1 MYADDWLL
9 WLNFASLQN
18 RNTLSRSLFRKRNL
32 NIKCSN
38 LRPSSCKH
46 LLTWFWITWEAV
58 LYLSRISLP
67 GSPANRAQ
75 KYLSN
80 QHAATLSAIQQIE
93 KGRPCVRDSHMSGV
107 LGRDKPRQASP
118 VNTEKLLQTCDSV
131 RQDLSHHCSRSS
143 YATDRKMWG
152 GVGSQPI
159 PTISAH
165 LDPVKHT
172 GSWFSFITNMERPFS
187 LIFLK
192 LVVLNKFYPLEAGR
206 LTETP
211 RTKFDGSHFPTNKIL
226 KESIYKGK
234 EVKQLFQCL
243 EKFT

>member
-1 MYADDWLL
+1 M
-9 WLNFASLQN
+9 
-18 RNTLSRSLFRKRNL
+18 
-32 NIKCSN
+32 
-38 LRPSSCKH
+38 
-46 LLTWFWITWEAV
+46 
-58 LYLSRISLP
+58 
-67 GSPANRAQ
+67 
-75 KYLSN
+75 
-80 QHAATLSAIQQIE
+80 
-93 KGRPCVRDSHMSGV
+93 
-107 LGRDKPRQASP
+107 
-118 VNTEKLLQTCDSV
+118 
-131 RQDLSHHCSRSS
+131 
-143 YATDRKMWG
+143 
-152 GVGSQPI
+152 GSQPI

-243 EKFT
+243 EKFTLVWKITKWETLEQQGKVWHNDKHKGIYSSSDSWPAFSDSSSPADIITGSTPIALNISSVWNVFPWPFPPQIPAECSQSGSITLTDIKNRLQKQITGSLYQVLGEPWYY